1 MTILLG
7 LRSITSGCAR
17 CRALATRRIVGAI
30 LDAARAEAARD
41 EAKTR

>member
-1 MTILLG
+1 MTLRLG
-7 LRSITSGCAR
+7 LRFITSRCAR

-30 LDAARAEAARD
+30 LDGARAEAACD